1 MSHHI
6 DRLSLCEV
14 VSDYENFRIDSGKF
28 RRSKDLP
35 NDSDGRRQGQG
46 VTALVGG
53 RGKATLLRREVR
65 QGGTTPGG
73 ILHFEHVTKNH
84 EVLHTGR

>member
-1 MSHHI
+1 
-6 DRLSLCEV
+6 

-46 VTALVGG
+46 GTALVGD
-53 RGKATLLRREVR
+53 RGKVSLPRWEWEAR
-65 QGGTTPGG
+65 GTAPGG
-73 ILHFEHVTKNH
+73 ILHFEHNVTKNH
-84 EVLHTGR
+84 AVLHTGR